1 MKKLEGIVA
10 AMVTPMFAGGRINF
24 EETGKLVKHLFK
36 KGLHG
41 ILVGGG
47 TGEYN
52 MMSMEERKELISCA
66 LEAAKG
72 FDGYIIAGAC
82 CHGTHNTVELAKFA
96 GDAGADFVLVL
107 PPYYMPTTKQAT
119 LDYFKEVSQNT
130 RAGLVIYHYPFGTNV
145 ELTPSELIGL
155 GKEPNIAGVKNT
167 HNMEHTMKM
176 IVENAHS
183 EKFKITTGLDTLIL
197 STLACGGDGSITIAG
212 NIFPAQFVQ
221 IYNHIK
227 ANDLRSAREIYE
239 KIMPVLNLQLTPEN
253 PYPGPV
259 KYCLELQGIPVGV
272 PRKPVVTVDNDMKVK
287 LKELMAKV
295 GALE

>member
-10 AMVTPMFAGGRINF
+10 AMVTPMFADGRINF

-52 MMSMEERKELISCA
+52 MMSMQERKDLINCA

-72 FDGYIIAGAC
+72 FDGYIIAGTS
-82 CHGTHNTVELAKFA
+82 CHGTHNTIELSRFA
-96 GDAGADFVLVL
+96 GEAGSDFVLVL
-107 PPYYMPTTKQAT
+107 PPYYLPTTKQAT

-130 RAGLVIYHYPFGTNV
+130 KSGLVIYHYPVGTNV
-145 ELTPSELIGL
+145 ALTPKELVDL

-167 HNMEHTMKM
+167 NVMEHTMQT
-176 IVENAHS
+176 IVENSYADN
-183 EKFKITTGLDTLIL
+183 FKVLTGLDTLVL

-212 NIFPAQFVQ
+212 NIFPTQFVQ
-221 IYNHIK
+221 IYNYIK
-227 ANDLRSAREIYE
+227 ANDLSSARAIYH

-259 KYCLELQGIPVGV
+259 KYCLELQGLSVGI
-272 PRKPVVTVDNDMKVK
+272 PRKPVVTVDDDMKIK
-287 LKELMAKV
+287 LKELMAKA